1 MSFELTKYRA
11 ASHDRVAVGGSY
23 TDTWLEVEGATSTS
37 TNSAAVVNWVPNNK
51 SGSGYL
57 NSNRISTA
65 AFSNSGYLSY
75 TLNTSSGQDGFT
87 LLKFKYFNDTMA
99 YNGGSTSPGIRLNS
113 ASEALTADEL
123 ADELTTIHSDENAW
137 VYVIFGLNGTKSSSS
152 LYTVMQQKCRSW
164 RWTQTRGTST
174 TATNHT
180 YAAIGTN
187 VNQLGF
193 LSENLAGP
201 LTNHAPAYSSTVIEH
216 SSTTIGHAGYGQELS
231 SGLGSGSSYLNM
243 AAAGVTNTQD
253 ITIPW
258 QNADKYGVN
267 IGEHVRASFET
278 RLGAGAADYA
288 GYALVSLKQ
297 VSLATG
303 NTEAESTNGQVGQ
316 IGHQATDGWYKQEIT
331 LERTSSASELVIEVK
346 AYGGSGTGKGYDTV
360 DVKNLQ
366 VFKAGN
372 SPDTQRDANVHKFHV
387 NGLNV
392 SESPGP
398 FEIGDPDSFTTFWN
412 SDRNLAGNNVSYSL
426 QTSNTATSTTTGFYR
441 PINYQTRNG
450 NSESYGQQ
458 GRYNFIKWFN
468 TAFRGTSHQAD
479 TQTYGWI
486 HEVYNA
492 SINSYYDTVIGG
504 GTGSGA
510 GAGIAVN
517 HKKVYMAG
525 VWVKVRR
532 NDGTD
537 VYQAPNR
544 MSLVGD
550 ITGSGGSSID
560 SYGIGTSTITKG
572 QNYLTSIHE
581 DNYAYQDFSATDG
594 SGNRNEWKL
603 ISGFYLPSWMTSTE
617 RTAWKNSYWGKW
629 AGDFEHGNGSNPD
642 VNMSGVNG
650 YGIMPATAGYV
661 CGMTTSTTHIK
672 PTIRIEQYQGTD
684 LWAEFM
690 YPFIIEIDPMNI
702 TDEGNIFFW
711 DFSEV

>member
-1 MSFELTKYRA
+1 MSFELTKYRK

-37 TNSAAVVNWVPNNK
+37 TNSAAVVNWVPNDK

-65 AFSNSGYLSY
+65 ALSNSGYLSY

-87 LLKFKYFNDTMA
+87 ILKFKYYNDTNA
-99 YNGGSTSPGIRLNS
+99 YNGGSTSPGIRLDS

-123 ADELTTIHSDENAW
+123 ADELTTIHNQPTAW
-137 VYVIFGLNGTKSSSS
+137 VYAIFGLNGTKSSSS

-164 RWTQTRGTST
+164 RWAQTRQSST

-187 VNQLGF
+187 VHQLGF

-201 LTNHAPAYSSTVIEH
+201 LSNHAPAYSSTVIEH
-216 SSTTIGHAGYGQELS
+216 SSTTMGHAGYGQELS
-231 SGLGSGSSYLNM
+231 SGLGSGSFYLNM
-243 AAAGVTNTQD
+243 APAGVTNTYD

-278 RLGAGAADYA
+278 RIGAGAADYA

-297 VSLATG
+297 VSLASG
-303 NTEAESTNGQVGQ
+303 NVEASVDNNSTKQS
-316 IGHQATDGWYKQEIT
+316 ADAWCKQEIT

-346 AYGGSGTGKGYDTV
+346 GYGGSGTGEGYDTV

-372 SPDTQRDANVHKFHV
+372 SPDTQRDASVHKFHV

-392 SESPGP
+392 AESPGP
-398 FEIGDPDSFTTFWN
+398 FEIRDPDTFVSFWN
-412 SDRNLAGNNVSYSL
+412 SDRNLAGNTQLYGL
-426 QTSNTATSTTTGFYR
+426 RTSNTSTSTTQGFYR

-450 NSESYGQQ
+450 SSANYGDQ
-458 GRYNFIKWFN
+458 GRYNYIRWFN
-468 TAFRGTSHQAD
+468 TMFRGNSDQND
-479 TQTYGWI
+479 TQTYGYTY
-486 HEVYNA
+486 EVYNA
-492 SINSYYDTVIGG
+492 TVNGTYDTALGPT
-504 GTGSGA
+504 TG
-510 GAGIAVN
+510 ITVDP
-517 HKKVYMAG
+517 KKLYMAG
-525 VWVKVRR
+525 IWVKVRR

-544 MSLVGD
+544 ISLIGD
-550 ITGSGGSSID
+550 VLDSNNSSMD
-560 SYGIGTSTITKG
+560 TYGIGTSTITKG

-581 DNYAYQDFSATDG
+581 DNFAYQNFSATNG
-594 SGNRNEWKL
+594 SGRRNEWKL
-603 ISGFYLPSWMTSTE
+603 ISGFFLPSWMSSTE

-642 VNMSGVNG
+642 VNMSGVYG
-650 YGIMPATAGYV
+650 YGLNTATAGYV
-661 CGMTTSTTHIK
+661 CGMPNGATK
-672 PTIRIEQYQGTD
+672 IRPNIRVEQYQGTD

-690 YPFIIEIDPMNI
+690 YPFVVEIDPMNI
-702 TDEGNIFFW
+702 TDEGNIYFW